1 MLLVKKVDDTWCLCI
16 DYRALNNRTIKDKI
30 LIPVVEELLDDL
42 HGATLFSKLNLRS
55 DDHQVTM
62 HANNIDKT
70 AFQTHKGLF
79 KFSVMSFSLTNEQA
93 TFQSLMN
100 EVLHPFLP
108 WFMLAFFDDILIY
121 NRNWTVH
128 LLHVPLVLTKL

>member
-30 LIPVVEELLDDL
+30 PIPVVEEQ
-42 HGATLFSKLNLRS
+42 
-55 DDHQVTM
+55 HQVTM

-100 EVLHPFLP
+100 EVLHPFLH

-121 NRNWTVH
+121 NRNWTEH